1 LVGVFFLT
9 KKHYM
14 EQNKKPYKKVRRD
27 DMEIMGKPMS
37 VKVVHNQI
45 EPAIKLWKRKLK
57 DSGILEQLKERKEF
71 IKPSAVKRKQKEE
84 AIRAEWRRRRFD
96 N

>member
-1 LVGVFFLT
+1 
-9 KKHYM
+9 M
-14 EQNKKPYKKVRRD
+14 EKNKKPYKKVRRD
-27 DMEIMGKPMS
+27 DMEIMGNHMA

-45 EPAIKLWKRKLK
+45 EPAIKLWKRRLK
-57 DSGILEQLKERKEF
+57 DSGKLEELKDRKEF

-84 AIRAEWRRRRFD
+84 AIRAEWRRRKFD

>member
-1 LVGVFFLT
+1 
-9 KKHYM
+9 M
-14 EQNKKPYKKVRRD
+14 EQKKKPYKKVRRD
-27 DMEIMGKPMS
+27 DMEIMGKPTS

-57 DSGILEQLKERKEF
+57 DSGIIEQLKERKEF

-84 AIRAEWRRRRFD
+84 AIRAEWRRRKFD

>member
-1 LVGVFFLT
+1 
-9 KKHYM
+9 M
-14 EQNKKPYKKVRRD
+14 ENKKPYRKARRD
-27 DMEIMGKPMS
+27 DMEIMGKQMS

-71 IKPSAVKRKQKEE
+71 IKPSAVKRKQKKE
-84 AIRAEWRRRRFD
+84 AIRAEWRRRKFD

>member
-1 LVGVFFLT
+1 
-9 KKHYM
+9 M

-57 DSGILEQLKERKEF
+57 ESGKIEQLKERKEF
-71 IKPSAVKRKQKEE
+71 IKPSAVKRKQREE
-84 AIRAEWRRRRFD
+84 AIRAEWRRRKFD

>member
-1 LVGVFFLT
+1 
-9 KKHYM
+9 M

-84 AIRAEWRRRRFD
+84 AIRREYRLRRFQ
-96 N
+96 

>member
-1 LVGVFFLT
+1 
-9 KKHYM
+9 M

-27 DMEIMGKPMS
+27 DMEIMGKPMA

-71 IKPSAVKRKQKEE
+71 IKPSAVKRKQREE
-84 AIRAEWRRRRFD
+84 AIRREYRLRRFQ
-96 N
+96 

>member
-1 LVGVFFLT
+1 
-9 KKHYM
+9 M
-14 EQNKKPYKKVRRD
+14 ENKKPYKKVRRD
-27 DMEIMGKPMS
+27 DMEIMGNHMA

-45 EPAIKLWKRKLK
+45 EPAIKLWKRRLK
-57 DSGILEQLKERKEF
+57 DSGKLEELKDRKEF

-84 AIRAEWRRRRFD
+84 AIRAEWRRRKFD

>member
-1 LVGVFFLT
+1 MQERKSNF
-9 KKHYM
+9 
-14 EQNKKPYKKVRRD
+14 KKVRRE
-27 DMEIMGKPMS
+27 DMEVMGNAMA

-84 AIRAEWRRRRFD
+84 AIRAEWRRRKFD

>member
-1 LVGVFFLT
+1 
-9 KKHYM
+9 M

-71 IKPSAVKRKQKEE
+71 IKPSAVKRKQREE
-84 AIRAEWRRRRFD
+84 AIRREYRLRRFQ
-96 N
+96 

>member
-1 LVGVFFLT
+1 
-9 KKHYM
+9 M
-14 EQNKKPYKKVRRD
+14 EKNKKPYKKVRKEE
-27 DMEIMGKPMS
+27 MEVIGRPGA

-57 DSGILEQLKERKEF
+57 ESGKIEQLKERKEF

-84 AIRAEWRRRRFD
+84 AIRAEWRRRKFD

>member
-1 LVGVFFLT
+1 MVGVFFLT

-14 EQNKKPYKKVRRD
+14 EQNKKPYKKVRKD
-27 DMEIMGKPMS
+27 DMDIIGKPMS

-57 DSGILEQLKERKEF
+57 ESGKIEELKDRKEY
-71 IKPSAVKRKQKEE
+71 IKPSAIKRKQREE
-84 AIRAEWRRRRFD
+84 AIRREYRLRRFQ
-96 N
+96 

>member
-1 LVGVFFLT
+1 
-9 KKHYM
+9 M

-27 DMEIMGKPMS
+27 DMEIMGKPMA

-84 AIRAEWRRRRFD
+84 AIRREYRLRRFQ
-96 N
+96 

>member
-1 LVGVFFLT
+1 
-9 KKHYM
+9 M

-27 DMEIMGKPMS
+27 DMEIMGNSMA

-71 IKPSAVKRKQKEE
+71 IKPSAVKRKQREE
-84 AIRAEWRRRRFD
+84 AIRAEWRRRKFD

>member
-1 LVGVFFLT
+1 MVGVFFLT

-27 DMEIMGKPMS
+27 DMEIMGKPMA

-84 AIRAEWRRRRFD
+84 AIRREYRLRRFQ
-96 N
+96 